1 MNATL
6 RFVLLGYQVGSIRL
20 DIDLSALFGPDDDT
34 PDKPIDRAA
43 KRISRRWV
51 TWMTS

>member
-6 RFVLLGYQVGSIRL
+6 QFKLFGYQVGTIRL
-20 DIDLSALFGPDDDT
+20 DIDLSAIFGPDDT
-34 PDKPIDRAA
+34 TEKPIDRAA

-51 TWMTS
+51 KAMTS